1 MPSPSAIGMA
11 PIPNNRGTGLK
22 VRVLLS
28 IGRRHTGVRPSFLV
42 FLRFKVSGVSL
53 ARKESTSEAAIKR
66 RKEETNP
73 NKESYLVAHVPT
85 QSKGSVVQWVVL
97 KASRV
102 RKGS

>member
-66 RKEETNP
+66 NGGRKKPILIRSHT
-73 NKESYLVAHVPT
+73 SL
-85 QSKGSVVQWVVL
+85 L
-97 KASRV
+97 MFLRKARDQ
-102 RKGS
+102 